1 MLNHRLQ
8 HVGIYALG
16 MRIVLTPAFSPRP
29 ATAAGSELVLAV
41 QPILGDG
48 LTHKAFQFRQAGCS

>member
-8 HVGIYALG
+8 QAGVYPLGTLIALT
-16 MRIVLTPAFSPRP
+16 LAFSPRP

-41 QPILGDG
+41 QPTLEAD
-48 LTHKAFQFRQAGCS
+48 LTCKAFQFRLAGCS

>member
-8 HVGIYALG
+8 QVVVYALG
-16 MRIVLTPAFSPRP
+16 TRITLTLALSPRP

-41 QPILGDG
+41 QPILEAG
-48 LTHKAFQFRQAGCS
+48 LTCKAFQLRPAGCS